1 MVRIAIVTDSTSCLP
16 DAVIKLWG
24 IHVVPVQVI
33 VAGHGYDEGVE
44 ITPGRVAAAMRD
56 KVSVST
62 SRPAPAR
69 FADVYN
75 RIAEAGADVI
85 VSAHMSSEL
94 SGTYDAAALAAERAC
109 VPTTV
114 VDTRSI
120 VMGLGFSVTA
130 GAELARRGAQA
141 KDVARR
147 IQTVAGDSRV
157 LFYVDSLE
165 YLRRGGRIGSAGR
178 WIGQALAMKP
188 ILHLADGRV
197 QPLEKVRTANKAILR
212 LEDLAVTAGEAGPCR
227 VAVQHL
233 DSEDRALALADR
245 LRQRLPGVE
254 VLVCDVGAVVGC
266 HVGPGTVAVVVSP
279 VPSP

>member
-1 MVRIAIVTDSTSCLP
+1 M
-16 DAVIKLWG
+16 
-24 IHVVPVQVI
+24 VPVQVI
-33 VAGHGYDEGVE
+33 VAGHSYDEGVE
-44 ITPGRVAAAMRD
+44 ITPERVATAMRE
-56 KVSVST
+56 KVPVST
-62 SRPAPAR
+62 SRPAPVR
-69 FADVYN
+69 FADAYR
-75 RIAEAGADVI
+75 RIADAGADAV

-94 SGTYDAAALAAERAC
+94 SGTYDAAVLAADRAR

-114 VDTRSI
+114 VDSRSV
-120 VMGLGFSVTA
+120 VMGLGFAVAA
-130 GAELARRGAQA
+130 GAELAQQGGDAE
-141 KDVARR
+141 DVARR
-147 IQTVAGDSRV
+147 IKTVAGDSRV

-197 QPLEKVRTANKAILR
+197 EPLEKVRTANKAILR
-212 LEDLAVTAGEAGPCR
+212 LEDLAVTVGQVGPCR

-233 DSEDRALALADR
+233 DSEGRALDLADR
-245 LRQRLPGVE
+245 LRQRLPGTE